1 MRLIKKFQRS
11 REFDQSLIQQ
21 NHDLIAKSKS
31 EEKLDIQVQSS
42 SVTPSPATMARLKA
56 AVTKDVDR
64 KMDLILLKK
73 DRRPSVQNL
82 GSAH

>member
-1 MRLIKKFQRS
+1 MS

-21 NHDLIAKSKS
+21 NHDLMAKSKP
-31 EEKLDIQVQSS
+31 EEKLDIQSQSS
-42 SVTPSPATMARLKA
+42 SVTPSPETLAKLKA
-56 AVTKDVDR
+56 AVTKDADK

-73 DRRPSVQNL
+73 DRKLGVQNL